1 VTFGDPWLGCSGG
14 GGGATAGPRGATDG
28 ASTTPLKKKSK
39 TKKTKQRKTYLRELM
54 FSAKPIYYDS

>member
-28 ASTTPLKKKSK
+28 ASTTPLQNKKIKNEKNKKK
-39 TKKTKQRKTYLRELM
+39 L
-54 FSAKPIYYDS
+54 I

>member
-28 ASTTPLKKKSK
+28 ASTTPLKKNQKRK
-39 TKKTKQRKTYLRELM
+39 NQNKKNLFKGTDVLCQANLL
-54 FSAKPIYYDS
+54 